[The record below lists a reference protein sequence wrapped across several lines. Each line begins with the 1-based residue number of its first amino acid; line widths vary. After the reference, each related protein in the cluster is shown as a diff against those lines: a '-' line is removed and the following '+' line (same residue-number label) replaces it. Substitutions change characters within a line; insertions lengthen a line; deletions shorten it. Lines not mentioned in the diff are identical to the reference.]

1 MDYISRIYPAY
12 FIITPQKLIEI
23 LGGMVVRIS
32 KIILML
38 FIIIGLACGC
48 AQGPQQKPVEPVPD
62 APDQEPTISLYVK
75 EQGIKKDIKLEEYLA
90 GVVAAEMEPTWPE
103 NALAAQAILART
115 FTMENIKS
123 QRVKKLHGTDASTDI
138 EEFQAYD
145 PLRINEQVRQ
155 AVASTRGQVITYQGD
170 YVKGWFSACDGGISA
185 TAQEGLA
192 YTKEPTPYIKAGAED
207 GCLEITVPENQHW
220 RVELPL
226 QQVRVAVQEVSG
238 ADPGNIAAVEIVEKG
253 PSGRATKIKLGSATV
268 SGPSLRLALGSEQV
282 RSMLITSAQV
292 QGNNLVLEGKGFG
305 HGVGLCQWG
314 AKKLAL
320 AGKNPQEIIKF
331 YYRDVDIQKLW
342 D

>member
-1 MDYISRIYPAY
+1 M
-12 FIITPQKLIEI
+12 
-23 LGGMVVRIS
+23 RIS
-32 KIILML
+32 NIILVALVLM
-38 FIIIGLACGC
+38 GLACGC
-48 AQGPQQKPVEPVPD
+48 AKGPQQKPVEPIPG
-62 APDQEPTISLYVK
+62 APGQEPTISLYVK
-75 EQGIKKDIKLEEYLA
+75 EQGSKKNIKLEEYLA

-138 EEFQAYD
+138 EEFQAYN
-145 PLRINEQVRQ
+145 PSRINDKVRQ
-155 AVASTRGQVITYQGD
+155 AVASTRGQVITYRGD

-192 YTKEPTPYIKAGAED
+192 YNKEPTPYIKAGAED
-207 GCLEITVPENQHW
+207 GCLADTVPENQYW

-226 QQVRVAVQEVSG
+226 QQVRAAVQQING
-238 ADPGNIAAVEIVEKG
+238 ADPGNITVVNIVERG
-253 PSGRATKIKLGSATV
+253 PSGRATMIQLGSATV
-268 SGPSLRLALGSEQV
+268 SGPNLRLALGSDKV

-314 AKKLAL
+314 ANKLASE
-320 AGKNPQEIIKF
+320 GKTPQEIVKF
-331 YYRDVDIQKLW
+331 YYQDVDIQKLW